1 MAQWWSALLTPQA
14 ECSAPPER
22 EARSRTRAISRAV
35 AGSHRPR
42 RALGCG
48 RAVVVISGLLSAHG
62 NHPARDRDAVLPALL
77 QPMPLSG
84 ARSCIRVRHREI
96 VDVRIMLPAHF
107 HFADQVWSFV
117 RHIPPLRRI
126 GKRIK

>member
-62 NHPARDRDAVLPALL
+62 NPYVTTLHEIATLFFPRFYSLCHYRALGPASEFVI
-77 QPMPLSG
+77 G
-84 ARSCIRVRHREI
+84 RSWTC
-96 VDVRIMLPAHF
+96 A
-107 HFADQVWSFV
+107 
-117 RHIPPLRRI
+117 
-126 GKRIK
+126 